1 MQFGLSSDW
10 VLTHNAHATL
20 KYLTFLKRCSFL
32 WLTWILG
39 GGMPGTFFCQTLA
52 LRKLLWTRP
61 FYGKVCVDLRGW
73 YYINSRTHNDLF
85 HKSGLRKNK
94 STLELIHCNLEIS
107 VMFRHF
113 LVNKTLPGNPVPRI
127 QLFLGNLFDGKA
139 SRQRRQLR
147 TGAPADRKKN
157 LGWKTRP
164 QCGCYNTCTHPP
176 ALEATFGY
184 CKPSEILQRGQN
196 ENVTTNLTQ
205 K

>member
-1 MQFGLSSDW
+1 MQLSNIWPSW
-10 VLTHNAHATL
+10 KGAHFCDSHGSWEAVCQAL
-20 KYLTFLKRCSFL
+20 FFARHLLSENCCEHVHFMGRFA
-32 WLTWILG
+32 LTWGDDI
-39 GGMPGTFFCQTLA
+39 TLTQEHI
-52 LRKLLWTRP
+52 WICFTNP
-61 FYGKVCVDLRGW
+61 
-73 YYINSRTHNDLF
+73 
-85 HKSGLRKNK
+85 GLRKNK

-113 LVNKTLPGNPVPRI
+113 LVNKTLPGNLVPRI

-176 ALEATFGY
+176 ALEATFRS
-184 CKPSEILQRGQN
+184 CKPSGDIAEK
-196 ENVTTNLTQ
+196 E

>member
-1 MQFGLSSDW
+1 MILHQ
-10 VLTHNAHATL
+10 L
-20 KYLTFLKRCSFL
+20 KNT
-32 WLTWILG
+32 
-39 GGMPGTFFCQTLA
+39 
-52 LRKLLWTRP
+52 
-61 FYGKVCVDLRGW
+61 YGFVSQIQASGKIKVC
-73 YYINSRTHNDLF
+73 
-85 HKSGLRKNK
+85 
-94 STLELIHCNLEIS
+94 TLELIHCNLEIS

-113 LVNKTLPGNPVPRI
+113 LVNKTLPGNLVPRI

-176 ALEATFGY
+176 ALEATFRS